1 MENLFFS
8 NFLQPTFDR
17 QLIRVLYTAMPSTFR
32 TVERQEEAISPSKG
46 GPHNPRLSALSA
58 PHVESFNTIFELAGG
73 PGILERA
80 IQDIGKVT
88 VFDGTDGSPNKLE
101 GK

>member
-1 MENLFFS
+1 
-8 NFLQPTFDR
+8 
-17 QLIRVLYTAMPSTFR
+17 MPSTFR

-88 VFDGTDGSPNKLE
+88 SFLLDDPIQSKVLNLIKNSC
-101 GK
+101 